1 MKALFDIVKSPCLTE
16 KGNYLQE
23 TQGKVIFKVDRRSN
37 KIEIKKAVETLFNVK
52 VSKISTSNM
61 NGKQKRVGA
70 KSTGKTSDWKKA
82 YITLAEGKINFLDE
96 L

>member
-23 TQGKVIFKVDRRSN
+23 TQGKVIFRVDRRAN
-37 KIEIKKAVETLFNVK
+37 KIEIKKAVEILFNVK

-82 YITLAEGKINFLDE
+82 YITLTEGKINFLDE

>member
-1 MKALFDIVKSPCLTE
+1 MKALFNIVKSPCLTE

-23 TQGKVIFKVDRRSN
+23 TQGKVIFKVDRRAN
-37 KIEIKKAVETLFNVK
+37 KIEIKKAVEILFNVK

-70 KSTGKTSDWKKA
+70 KSTGRTSDWKKA
-82 YITLAEGKINFLDE
+82 YITLTEGKINFLDE

>member
-1 MKALFDIVKSPCLTE
+1 MKALFDVIKRPCLTE

-23 TQGKVIFKVDRRSN
+23 TQKKVVFKVDPRAN
-37 KIEIKKAVETLFNVK
+37 KIEIKEAVEKLFNVTVAK
-52 VSKISTSNM
+52 VATSNM

-70 KSTGKTSDWKKA
+70 RSIGKTSNWKKA
-82 YITLAEGKINFLDE
+82 YITLTEGKINFLDE

>member
-23 TQGKVIFKVDRRSN
+23 TQGKVIFKVDRRAN
-37 KIEIKKAVETLFNVK
+37 KIEIKKAVEILFNVK
-52 VSKISTSNM
+52 VSKISTSNV

-82 YITLAEGKINFLDE
+82 YITLTEGKINFLDE

>member
-16 KGNYLQE
+16 KGNHLQE
-23 TQGKVIFKVDRRSN
+23 TQGKVVFKVDRRAN
-37 KIEIKKAVETLFNVK
+37 KIEIKKAVEFLFTVK
-52 VSKISTSNM
+52 VSKVSTSNM

-70 KSTGKTSDWKKA
+70 RSSGKTSDWKKE
-82 YITLAEGKINFLDE
+82 YITITEGKINFLDE

>member
-1 MKALFDIVKSPCLTE
+1 MKVLFDVVKSPCLTE

-23 TQGKVIFKVDRRSN
+23 TQGKVVFAVDPKAN
-37 KIEIKKAVETLFNVK
+37 KIEIKNAVERLFKVK
-52 VSKISTSNM
+52 VAKVATTNM
-61 NGKQKRVGA
+61 IGKEKRVGSRSA
-70 KSTGKTSDWKKA
+70 GKTSNWKKA

>member
-1 MKALFDIVKSPCLTE
+1 MKAMFDVVKKPCLTE

-23 TQGKVIFKVDRRSN
+23 TQGKVIFKVDRRAN
-37 KIEIKKAVETLFNVK
+37 KIEIKKAVESLFAVK
-52 VSKISTSNM
+52 VSKITTSNM

-70 KSTGKTSDWKKA
+70 RSSGKTSDWKKA
-82 YITLAEGKINFLDE
+82 YITITEGKINFLDE

>member
-16 KGNYLQE
+16 KGNHLQE
-23 TQGKVIFKVDRRSN
+23 TQGKVIFKVDRRAN

-82 YITLAEGKINFLDE
+82 YITLTEGKINFLDE